1 MILEWFWIFTKVV
14 ILLIVVILII
24 WECSKDE

>member
-1 MILEWFWIFTKVV
+1 MILEWFWTFAKVI